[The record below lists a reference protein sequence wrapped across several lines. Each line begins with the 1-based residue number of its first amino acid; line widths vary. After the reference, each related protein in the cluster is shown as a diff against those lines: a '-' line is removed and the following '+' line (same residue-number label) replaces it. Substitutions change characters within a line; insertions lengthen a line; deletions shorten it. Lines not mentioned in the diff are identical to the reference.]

1 MRPITGL
8 ITILLPLAHHL
19 NATEILSII
28 MAMYVLCLVWETV
41 GSLKKGACFFEHWKD
56 LEYPE
61 RRQQDTESKKNEV
74 VTP

>member
-28 MAMYVLCLVWETV
+28 MAMYVACLVWETV
-41 GSLKKGACFFEHWKD
+41 GSLKKGACFFERWSD
-56 LEYPE
+56 VDYPE
-61 RRQQDTESKKNEV
+61 THQQEERPKDNEAAM
-74 VTP
+74 P